1 MSCMFKTPLMHST
14 TSRRACETT
23 SAARSHAGTTTGP
36 RPIVSR
42 PKAAVTKHGPSRP
55 RVASPEQPTE
65 LPRPKTRAG
74 RSHSQERA
82 TVTNVTAT
90 DCTFAGI
97 DVSKLKLDLAR
108 TGIQQVDTFT
118 NHTAGIAQLVE
129 ILLQAPHRLIVVDAT
144 GGLERPLLSALLE
157 ANLPVALANPK
168 HVRYYALSLGILAK
182 TDPIDAHVIERYA
195 SQLSPRLLQKRSENH
210 SELEALVTCRRQLLK
225 VRTEQTNRLG
235 QTSSKPARK
244 SIQSVL
250 KVLEKQ
256 IKSLDGQIRK
266 LIDSDD
272 DFKDIDNLLRS
283 VPGIGNVASS
293 TLLCEMSELGTMDRG
308 QAAALV
314 GVAPFNRDSGR
325 HKGKRVIRG
334 GRASVRSV
342 LYMSAVCGIRFNP
355 ILSAF
360 AQRLQKAGKLP
371 KVIVVAAMRKL
382 VCIINAMVRDG
393 LKWDQLDIV
402 KKLNC
407 VKTIA

>member
-1 MSCMFKTPLMHST
+1 MFKPPPMDST
-14 TSRRACETT
+14 TSRRACGMT
-23 SAARSHAGTTTGP
+23 SAARSHAGTTSGP
-36 RPIVSR
+36 RPIVNR
-42 PKAAVTKHGPSRP
+42 PTTAVTKHGPGRS

-65 LPRPKTRAG
+65 LPRPHRRAA

-82 TVTNVTAT
+82 TVTHATAT

-108 TGIQQVDTFT
+108 TGIQRVDTFT
-118 NHTAGIAQLVE
+118 NDPAGITQLVE
-129 ILLQAPHRLIVVDAT
+129 ILLQAPPKLIVVEAT

-157 ANLPVALANPK
+157 ANLPLALANPK

-195 SQLSPRLLQKRSENH
+195 GQLSPRLLQKRSENQV
-210 SELEALVTCRRQLLK
+210 ELEALVTCRRQLLK

-250 KVLEKQ
+250 KVLQKQ

-272 DFKDIDNLLRS
+272 DFKDIDDLLRS
-283 VPGIGNVASS
+283 VPGIGNIASA
-293 TLLCEMSELGTMDRG
+293 TLLCEMSELGTMNRG

-314 GVAPFNRDSGR
+314 GVAPYNRESGR
-325 HKGKRVIRG
+325 HRGKRMIRG
-334 GRASVRSV
+334 GRASVRGV
-342 LYMSAVCGIRFNP
+342 LYIVGHLRH
-355 ILSAF
+355 AF
-360 AQRLQKAGKLP
+360 QSHRQGLCAAPAEGRKAAQGDHRRGHAQARLHSQCDGPRRPALGPTRPGKKA
-371 KVIVVAAMRKL
+371 
-382 VCIINAMVRDG
+382 
-393 LKWDQLDIV
+393 
-402 KKLNC
+402 
-407 VKTIA
+407 

>member
-1 MSCMFKTPLMHST
+1 
-14 TSRRACETT
+14 
-23 SAARSHAGTTTGP
+23 
-36 RPIVSR
+36 
-42 PKAAVTKHGPSRP
+42 
-55 RVASPEQPTE
+55 
-65 LPRPKTRAG
+65 
-74 RSHSQERA
+74 
-82 TVTNVTAT
+82 VTNAT

-97 DVSKLKLDLAR
+97 DVSKHKLDLAR
-108 TGIQQVDTFT
+108 TGIQQVATFT
-118 NHTAGIAQLVE
+118 NDPAGLAQLVE
-129 ILLQAPHRLIVVDAT
+129 ILLKTPPALIVVEAT

-195 SQLSPRLLQKRSENH
+195 SQLSPRLLQKRSENQ

-235 QTSSKPARK
+235 QTNSKPARK

-256 IKSLDGQIRK
+256 IKSLDGQIRQ
-266 LIDSDD
+266 LIEGDD

-283 VPGIGNVASS
+283 VPGIGKVASS

-314 GVAPFNRDSGR
+314 GVAPFNRDSGKFR
-325 HKGKRVIRG
+325 GKRMIRG

-342 LYMSAVCGIRFNP
+342 LYMSALTAIRCNP
-355 ILSAF
+355 IIKSF
-360 AQRLQKAGKLP
+360 ATRLQKAGKLP
-371 KVIVVAAMRKL
+371 KVIIAAAMRKL
-382 VCIINAMVRDG
+382 ICILNAMVRDG
-393 LKWDQLDIV
+393 LRWDQLDLV
-402 KKLNC
+402 KNFNA
-407 VKTIA
+407 VKNVA